1 MERIDLENYH
11 RKEHFEFFSEFDD
24 PFFGLVTEIECTK
37 LLRKCKTNNHS
48 FFANYLHKALKAA
61 NLTEAFHLRKAKNQI
76 EKYDTVHASPT
87 LGREDGS
94 FAFGFIHYHT
104 DPLIF
109 EKELNK
115 EIEAVK
121 KTSGLRLNDDTKRKD
136 VIHFSAIPW
145 TKFTGISHAK
155 NLNTDDSIPKISFG
169 KYFERSGKIFMNI
182 SVDAHHGLADARDVA
197 VFLRHFQKLLGE
209 N

>member
-11 RKEHFEFFSEFDD
+11 RKEHFEFFSKFDD
-24 PFFGLVTEIECTK
+24 PFFGLVTEIECTN
-37 LLRKCKTNNHS
+37 LLRKCKSNNQS
-48 FFANYLHKALKAA
+48 FFANYLHKVLLAA

-76 EKYDTVHASPT
+76 ENYDTIHVSPT
-87 LGREDGS
+87 LAREDGS
-94 FAFGFIHYHT
+94 FAFGFIHFHN
-104 DPLIF
+104 DFAHF

-115 EIEAVK
+115 EIEAVQA
-121 KTSGLRLNDDTKRKD
+121 TTGLRINKETTRKD

-155 NLNTDDSIPKISFG
+155 NLNTDDSVPKISFG

-197 VFLRHFQKLLGE
+197 DFLGYLQKRLDE
-209 N
+209 V